1 MSQILLADDNSALR
15 KALANELRLKGFDVI
30 EAGDGYEAVRLA
42 QQYAPDLIV
51 MDLDMPRQNG
61 LKAVAQ
67 IRNDPALVSKRVVF
81 FSGLEDDGMRQ
92 LALDL
97 GCVDFVD
104 KLEGLDR
111 VIASI
116 EAHAVADNQTK
127 RLA

>member
-51 MDLDMPRQNG
+51 IDLDMPRQNG

-67 IRNDPALVSKRVVF
+67 IRNDPALVSTRVVF
-81 FSGLEDDGMRQ
+81 FSGLEDDVMRQ
-92 LALDL
+92 MALDL

-111 VIASI
+111 IIASI
-116 EAHAVADNQTK
+116 EARAVADIETK